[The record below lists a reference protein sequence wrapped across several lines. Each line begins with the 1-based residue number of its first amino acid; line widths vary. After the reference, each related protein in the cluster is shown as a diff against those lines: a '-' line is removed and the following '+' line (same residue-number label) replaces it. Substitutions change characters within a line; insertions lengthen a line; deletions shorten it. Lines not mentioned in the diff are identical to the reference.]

1 MSRNKLHRPF
11 PTGFVVIPRSRRG
24 WCFGVT
30 SVYIAAMILWVL
42 ASQVDALAGMTTQ
55 QCTFLLDEFKKT
67 FVQTGDGYPSI
78 ESCDTR
84 IVGLMWQQQ
93 INRVYS
99 TDNTR
104 IETYDQLRT
113 LPDKLFAKLVV
124 NAAAGSL
131 LDSTQTASDDIVVRI
146 RVNKHGHF
154 NRYVL
159 NDTSRITALQTM
171 LVLSIV
177 TLAVTWWRLASNH
190 DVCKSV

>member
-1 MSRNKLHRPF
+1 MNKIQRPF
-11 PTGFVVIPRSRRG
+11 PTGFVVFPRTRRG
-24 WCFGVT
+24 WCFGAT
-30 SVYIAAMILWVL
+30 AVYIAAIILWGL
-42 ASQVDALAGMTTQ
+42 SSQAEALAGMTQQ

-67 FVQTGDGYPSI
+67 FVQAGDGYPSI

-84 IVGLMWQQQ
+84 IVSLMWQQQ
-93 INRVYS
+93 ITRVYS
-99 TDNTR
+99 TENTR
-104 IETYDQLRT
+104 IETYDQLRS

-146 RVNKHGHF
+146 RVNTHGHF
-154 NRYVL
+154 SRYVL

-177 TLAVTWWRLASNH
+177 TLVVTWWRLATNH